1 MHNRVTSHRG
11 SSPPCTRHPIHACAP
26 VCCVVVVFSSP
37 VSVLYFVP
45 PFSFQ
50 PFLMFTSEF
59 NERSRSNPL
68 CDFRL
73 GTVATSDHE
82 TPLTGYEP
90 KKDLNLVNTEELD
103 LAATSDVYWLHTLD
117 DDASLNDPNVDDN
130 QLAKYLAVVVDSTGK
145 PVEMRSNNDQ
155 FSCDTRNL
163 KSAQSQFPVDPSTRN
178 DLSNWRVCS
187 NKNRGR
193 ARKRSCT
200 D

>member
-37 VSVLYFVP
+37 VSVLNFVP

-82 TPLTGYEP
+82 TPLTEQWSRRETIEARGT
-90 KKDLNLVNTEELD
+90 KWNFD
-103 LAATSDVYWLHTLD
+103 
-117 DDASLNDPNVDDN
+117 
-130 QLAKYLAVVVDSTGK
+130 
-145 PVEMRSNNDQ
+145 VEMDSGIPGPTLEPRRDEGMPTATAPMEIPTVPPPAPPPEEHVPEIRVHSNSGGGDVA
-155 FSCDTRNL
+155 S
-163 KSAQSQFPVDPSTRN
+163 KM
-178 DLSNWRVCS
+178 
-187 NKNRGR
+187 
-193 ARKRSCT
+193 
-200 D
+200 